1 MKLIQALLTESTYSK
16 IKDAFKAAGAT
27 FVGAGQEGV
36 VYDAPNP
43 VPEFDYQPR
52 EGYLVKITQDDIEM
66 QAMVKASGKTFKYL
80 ASIGKAVEMEKGGWY
95 QIENLYPVSQE
106 HSQEIKNNVRI
117 LDKFFMEGDKN
128 LLSNLS
134 PYLQKAFA
142 GARQE
147 LVQTGIDPEDVD
159 MYGDDNNVMATAD
172 GEIKLID
179 Y

>member
-27 FVGAGQEGV
+27 FVGAGSHGV

-43 VPEFDYQPR
+43 VPELEYQPR
-52 EGYLVKITQDDIEM
+52 QGYLVKITQDDDEM
-66 QAMVKASGKTFKYL
+66 QAMVKASGKTFRYL
-80 ASIGKAVEMEKGGWY
+80 ADIGKAVEMEKGGWY
-95 QIENLYPVSQE
+95 QIENLYTVSQE
-106 HSQEIKNNVRI
+106 HSQEIKKNVRI
-117 LDKFFMEGDKN
+117 LDEFFSDGDIK
-128 LLSNLS
+128 LLAKLS
-134 PYLQKAFA
+134 PYLQKVLI

-147 LVQTGIDPEDVD
+147 LVQTGIDPEEVD
-159 MYGDDNNVMATAD
+159 MFGDDNNVMANAD